1 MNKRAQA
8 LAARLEQG
16 AIELAT
22 YAEGLTPQQWAT
34 PVKGEGRSVG
44 VLLHHVANM
53 YPLEMQLA
61 QTIAGGQAIAGVTWD
76 AVADI
81 NAKHAHEHAEP
92 DRRETL
98 QMLRQNSAAAAAA
111 TRALI
116 DEQLDIAV
124 PNSLYGDAPM
134 TLQLWLEDHPI
145 SHSYKHLAAIKAAT
159 V

>member
-1 MNKRAQA
+1 MNKRSEA
-8 LAARLEQG
+8 LAQRLEQG
-16 AIELAT
+16 AMELAN
-22 YAEGLTPQQWAT
+22 YAERLTSQQWAA

-44 VLLHHVANM
+44 VLVHHVANM

-92 DRRETL
+92 DRMATLKLLRE
-98 QMLRQNSAAAAAA
+98 NSLAAAVT
-111 TRALI
+111 TRTLTDA
-116 DEQLDIAV
+116 QLDIAV

-145 SHSYKHLAAIKAAT
+145 SHSFKHLASIKAMLR
-159 V
+159 

>member
-1 MNKRAQA
+1 MNKRSEA
-8 LAARLEQG
+8 LATRLEQG
-16 AIELAT
+16 AIALAT
-22 YAEGLTPQQWAT
+22 YVEGLTPQQWET
-34 PVKGEGRSVG
+34 PVPGEARSVG
-44 VLLHHVANM
+44 ILVHHVANM

-61 QTIAGGQAIAGVTWD
+61 QTIVGGQAITGVTWD
-76 AVADI
+76 AVAEI
-81 NAKHAHEHAEP
+81 NANHAHEHADP

-98 QMLRQNSAAAAAA
+98 ALLRQNSAAAVAA
-111 TRALI
+111 TRALT

-145 SHSYKHLAAIKAAT
+145 SHSFKHLSAIKAAT

>member
-1 MNKRAQA
+1 MNKRAEA
-8 LAARLEQG
+8 LSTRLEQG
-16 AIELAT
+16 ASLLAA
-22 YAEGLTPQQWAT
+22 YAESLTPQQWAAQVST
-34 PVKGEGRSVG
+34 EGRSVG
-44 VLLHHVANM
+44 ILVHHVANM

-61 QTIAGGQAIAGVTWD
+61 QTIASGQAIAGVTWD

-92 DRRETL
+92 DRMETVRLLRE
-98 QMLRQNSAAAAAA
+98 NSAAAAAT
-111 TRALI
+111 TRMLT

-145 SHSYKHLAAIKAAT
+145 SHSFKHLASIKAVT
-159 V
+159 N

>member
-1 MNKRAQA
+1 MNKRSEA
-8 LAARLEQG
+8 LATRLEQG
-16 AIELAT
+16 AMALAN
-22 YAEGLTPQQWAT
+22 YAEQLTAQQWAA
-34 PVKGEGRSVG
+34 PVKVEGRSVG
-44 VLLHHVANM
+44 ILVHHVANM

-76 AVADI
+76 AVAEI
-81 NAKHAHEHAEP
+81 NANHAHEHAEP

-98 QMLRQNSAAAAAA
+98 ALLRQNSAAAATT
-111 TRALI
+111 TRTLTDA
-116 DEQLDIAV
+116 QLDTAV